1 MQSMDKCGWV
11 KSRCFLA
18 DFQARH
24 TFRDVQSE
32 RRRPKRLHTQ
42 VGCVTRRIRA
52 AESPWRPWTPDAP
65 SILGM
70 PCDPRSVALPVCL
83 RCPSILTF
91 SVSHHLLDTWVC
103 YQIQGRT
110 YPVLFYLTSQGGWPK
125 SFVRVKF
132 MKLAKPEKNNSMDD
146 VVQGQGGD
154 WVLVKI
160 GLG

>member
-83 RCPSILTF
+83 RCPFHPHVLGFSPFTGHLSLLSDTGRNIPSIILPDIPGWMAQIFRPSQIHEARETREEQ
-91 SVSHHLLDTWVC
+91 LD
-103 YQIQGRT
+103 GRCRAG
-110 YPVLFYLTSQGGWPK
+110 SRW
-125 SFVRVKF
+125 
-132 MKLAKPEKNNSMDD
+132 
-146 VVQGQGGD
+146 
-154 WVLVKI
+154 
-160 GLG
+160 